1 MAKWQTMKFSS
12 LQRENRI
19 NKPTRPEPWETGQQ
33 EKKKPIL
40 GIFIRPL
47 EDEVHLFGGLL
58 FIYLLII
65 ARSHFDSPITISFR
79 KLEHSNMPKI
89 ALSQT
94 LFA

>member
-1 MAKWQTMKFSS
+1 MANNEIFLIAKRKPHKQTHQARTMG
-12 LQRENRI
+12 
-19 NKPTRPEPWETGQQ
+19 TWAAG
-33 EKKKPIL
+33 KKKPIL

-58 FIYLLII
+58 FIYLFII